1 MYINR
6 MIQPLL
12 KKVSESFPAVLVTGP
27 RQSGKTTLLRH
38 AFPDADYVTFDDP
51 VMQDYANDD
60 PRGFISR
67 YSEKQT
73 ILDEIQ
79 YVPQLFS
86 YLKMD
91 IDSHRSRY
99 GQWLLTG
106 SQQFSM
112 MKNISDSLAG
122 RIAILT
128 LLPFSENELV
138 QLFERSIGDKLWYG
152 NYPELVL
159 KPDIRNI
166 WIPSYI
172 RTYLERDV
180 RSIINV
186 QDLSLFQTFLGLCT
200 ANHGR
205 ELNIAGISR
214 DCGVTQPTI
223 KRWVSIL
230 QTSFIIYLLK
240 PFYNNMGK
248 RLIRSPKQYF
258 IDASIPAYLTR
269 QSNPETLFDGP
280 MGGVFFEGYIII
292 ETLKILQNKEIN
304 ADLYFWR
311 SHDGMEIDLILET
324 NGTYHAIE
332 IKKTKTPTQNHAE
345 SLEKFRLL
353 MKEKA
358 GQSFVVCNIT
368 ESKPLIK
375 NVSALPWQEFL
386 EWVDKFSSH

>member
-6 MIQPLL
+6 RIQPLL
-12 KKVSESFPAVLVTGP
+12 IKVSGSFPAVLVTGP

-38 AFPDADYVTFDDP
+38 TFPDADYVTFDDP
-51 VMQDYANDD
+51 VMQDYVNND
-60 PRGFISR
+60 PQVFISR
-67 YSEKQT
+67 YSENQI

-79 YVPQLFS
+79 YVPKFFS

-91 IDSHRSRY
+91 VDSHRSRY
-99 GQWLLTG
+99 GQWLLIG
-106 SQQFSM
+106 SQQFNM

-128 LLPFSENELV
+128 LLPFSENELI
-138 QLFERSIGDKLWYG
+138 QLSERSISDKLWYG
-152 NYPELVL
+152 SYPEVVL

-166 WIPSYI
+166 WVPSYI

-186 QDLSLFQTFLGLCT
+186 QDLSLFQTFLGLCA

-214 DCGVTQPTI
+214 DCGVAQPTI
-223 KRWVSIL
+223 KRWISIL

-240 PFYNNMGK
+240 PFYNNKGK
-248 RLIRSPKQYF
+248 RLVKSPKLYF

-269 QSNPETLFDGP
+269 QSNSEALFDGS
-280 MGGVFFEGYIII
+280 MGGVFFEEFIII
-292 ETLKILQNKEIN
+292 ETLKILQNNGIN
-304 ADLYFWR
+304 ADLFFWR
-311 SHDGMEIDLILET
+311 SQDGMEIDLILET

-332 IKKTKTPTQNHAE
+332 IKKTQTPTQHHAE
-345 SLEKFRLL
+345 SLEKYHLL

-358 GQSFVVCNIT
+358 GQSFVVCHIT
-368 ESKPLIK
+368 ESKPLTK

-386 EWVDKFSSH
+386 EWVDGRQ